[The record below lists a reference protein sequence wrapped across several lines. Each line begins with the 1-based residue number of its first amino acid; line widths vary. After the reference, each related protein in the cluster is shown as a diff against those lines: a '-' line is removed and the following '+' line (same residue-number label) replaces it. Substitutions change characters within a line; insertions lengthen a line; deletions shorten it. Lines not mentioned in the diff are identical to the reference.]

1 MNIDID
7 HYKGI
12 IFDMDGTLLDTMPYH
27 VESWRSTANHFDF
40 PFVSEWLHS
49 MGGMPSVKIVD
60 EINLMYNLSL
70 VPSEVS
76 KFKQQAFS
84 DLNCR
89 GERIELTCNLL
100 EQYVGIKKL
109 AIGTGSIRENAL
121 RLLDGA
127 DLLDKFDA
135 VVTASDVV
143 NHKPNPDTFLQAC
156 KLLDLEPSECVVFED
171 TELGK
176 QAAHAG
182 GMDCV
187 LVTKQGLEFYPAP

>member
-1 MNIDID
+1 MNIDIE

-27 VESWRSTANHFDF
+27 VESWRSTADYFDF
-40 PFVSEWLHS
+40 PFVGEWLHS

-76 KFKQQAFS
+76 KFKQQAFN

-109 AIGTGSIRENAL
+109 AIGTGSIRENAI

-156 KLLDLEPSECVVFED
+156 KLLDLEPNECVVFED

-187 LVTKQGLEFYPAP
+187 LVTKQGLEFHPAP

>member
-1 MNIDID
+1 MNID

-12 IFDMDGTLLDTMPYH
+12 IFDMDGTLLDTMPDH
-27 VESWRSTANHFDF
+27 VESWRLTAEHFGF
-40 PFVSEWLHS
+40 PFVSEWLHG

-60 EINLMYNLSL
+60 QINLKYNLSL
-70 VPSEVS
+70 IPSDVS
-76 KFKQQAFS
+76 KFKQKMFS
-84 DLNCR
+84 ELDCR
-89 GERIELTCNLL
+89 GERIELTCDLL
-100 EQYVGIKKL
+100 EQYVGVKKL
-109 AIGTGSIRENAL
+109 AIGTGSVRENAL

-156 KLLDLEPSECVVFED
+156 QLLDLAPSECVVFED
-171 TELGK
+171 TLLGK

-187 LVTKQGLEFYPAP
+187 LVTKQGFEFYPAP